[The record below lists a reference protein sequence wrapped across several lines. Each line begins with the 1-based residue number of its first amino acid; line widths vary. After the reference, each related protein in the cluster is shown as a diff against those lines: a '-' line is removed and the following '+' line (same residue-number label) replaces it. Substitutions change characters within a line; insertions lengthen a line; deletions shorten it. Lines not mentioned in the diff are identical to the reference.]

1 MLDTAAMMQLYK
13 ENMGKLSSAF
23 KKGDTSA
30 AYPYGATNFIP
41 ALAIR
46 FRIANSCTTWSEIF
60 KGLSQDGGQADF
72 SKNLRTSLFN
82 KGLSNEPNFGR
93 IHLVGQH
100 L

>member
-1 MLDTAAMMQLYK
+1 MEQNL
-13 ENMGKLSSAF
+13 
-23 KKGDTSA
+23 
-30 AYPYGATNFIP
+30 
-41 ALAIR
+41 
-46 FRIANSCTTWSEIF
+46 